1 MQGNTSRYTDEE
13 LLKYIIRDIKKL
25 GKIIPS
31 ANFDN
36 KIRLS
41 TQEIKQVS
49 KETEIEAFKI
59 YMRWG

>member
-1 MQGNTSRYTDEE
+1 MQGNTSKYTDQE
-13 LLKYIIRDIKKL
+13 LLKFIIRDIKKL

-41 TQEIKQVS
+41 TQEIEQIA
-49 KETEIEAFKI
+49 KETGIEAFKI
-59 YMRWG
+59 YMKFG